1 MNDKKKNINSIVSVA
16 VFVNAVFG
24 AIYIL
29 LAMVTIIMQFRAD
42 NIMNGGRQSMS
53 SAVDGWAV
61 LFSLFWIFI
70 SPVMITI
77 ALVGIIS
84 GLASIKHAKRW
95 FDGYNVS
102 NFNGWFASVSMLLIG
117 IAIIGAGP
125 VLMCVGVMQCICSVI
140 SIYGMIACPVK
151 AGSKKAGKIISM
163 VVEEDLD
170 NTKKK
175 DLPPML
181 NADPGES
188 PDLHDILEK
197 K

>member
-16 VFVNAVFG
+16 VSVNAVFG

-95 FDGYNVS
+95 FDGRNVS
-102 NFNGWFASVSMLLIG
+102 NFNGWFASVCMLLMG

-125 VLMCVGVMQCICSVI
+125 VLACVGVMQCICSVI

-163 VVEEDLD
+163 IAEEDPD

>member
-16 VFVNAVFG
+16 VSVNAVFG
-24 AIYIL
+24 AIYVL

-102 NFNGWFASVSMLLIG
+102 NFNGWFASVSMLLIS
-117 IAIIGAGP
+117 IAIVGGGSAMIGAGII
-125 VLMCVGVMQCICSVI
+125 QCACSVI
-140 SIYGMIACPVK
+140 SIYGMITCPVK
-151 AGSKKAGKIISM
+151 AGSKNAGKIVSM
-163 VVEEDLD
+163 TVEDDPE
-170 NTKKK
+170 NAEKK

-181 NADPGES
+181 SAEPDKPT
-188 PDLHDILEK
+188 DLHDILEK